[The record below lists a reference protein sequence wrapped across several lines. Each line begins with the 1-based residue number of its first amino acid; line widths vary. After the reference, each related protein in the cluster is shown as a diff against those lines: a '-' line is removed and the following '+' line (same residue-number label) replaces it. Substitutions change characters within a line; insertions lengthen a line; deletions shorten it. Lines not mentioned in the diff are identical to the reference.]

1 MFSLSLTSTNP
12 SVTASK
18 ATQGELQATLRGG
31 SVGGEGDGKSPPKP
45 VSVASA
51 CPASAA
57 ESKFELSAIA
67 QRLRTVGVNEAAS
80 PEQTLAG
87 LSLGTLSRAIGA
99 GAAVSSRGTE
109 KYSAISGA
117 LVCRC

>member
-57 ESKFELSAIA
+57 QSKFEQSVIA
-67 QRLRTVGVNEAAS
+67 QRLRAVGVKEAAS
-80 PEQTLAG
+80 TEHHLAG
-87 LSLGTLSRAIGA
+87 LSLGTLSRALGA

-109 KYSAISGA
+109 KNPPICDA

>member
-1 MFSLSLTSTNP
+1 MTFLCNITFVSSPPQSMFSLSLTSTNP

-57 ESKFELSAIA
+57 QSKFKHSVIA
-67 QRLRTVGVNEAAS
+67 QRLRAVGVNEAAS
-80 PEQTLAG
+80 LKHLLSG
-87 LSLGTLSRAIGA
+87 LSLGTLCRALGA
-99 GAAVSSRGTE
+99 GAAV
-109 KYSAISGA
+109 
-117 LVCRC
+117 